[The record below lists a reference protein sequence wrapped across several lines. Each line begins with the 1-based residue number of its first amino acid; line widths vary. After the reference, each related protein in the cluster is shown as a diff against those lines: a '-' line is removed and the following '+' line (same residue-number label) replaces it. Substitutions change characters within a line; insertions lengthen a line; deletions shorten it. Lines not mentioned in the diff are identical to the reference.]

1 MKLCNATPS
10 NISIQYAADLDN
22 VREVTLHGTADLS
35 FWKTELHKER
45 LIPYHQENKAVLLL
59 SAIDAKWRRFKFREF
74 VIAIGI
80 CFSEDGANL
89 DGYYLPHAFN
99 SSKLLAFSER
109 VFFQTPYFQGDIQL
123 ENKLPAFIK
132 LQDRT
137 EVLLNAEMSV
147 RNVLPTIE
155 YQEWRGPVFLPNSRG
170 KFFAILAGETESY
183 PFSSAT
189 DRLELKLSPRHP
201 IFQQLIE
208 SNFAGKTW
216 SLRSSSRHAKSKT
229 YKRDFE

>member
-1 MKLCNATPS
+1 MRSISSSSTP
-10 NISIQYAADLDN
+10 NYAADIDN
-22 VREVTLHGTADLS
+22 VKEVTLHGTADLS
-35 FWKTELHKER
+35 FWEAVLQKES
-45 LIPYHQENKAVLLL
+45 LFPYHEADQAILLL
-59 SAIDAKWRRFKFREF
+59 SAIDAKWRGFKFREF
-74 VIAIGI
+74 VIAVGV
-80 CFSEDGANL
+80 CLNENGTSM

-109 VFFQTPYFQGDIQL
+109 TFFQTPYVQGDIQL
-123 ENKLPAFIK
+123 DNKLPASIK
-132 LQDRT
+132 LRDRT

-147 RNVLPTIE
+147 QDTSPITE
-155 YQEWRGPVFLPNSRG
+155 YQEWKGPVFLPNNRG

-183 PFSSAT
+183 PFSPAT
-189 DRLELKLSPRHP
+189 DQLELRPSARHR

-208 SNFAGKTW
+208 SNFVGKTW

>member
-35 FWKTELHKER
+35 FWKTELHKES
-45 LIPYHQENKAVLLL
+45 LIPYYQENRAVLLL
-59 SAIDAKWRRFKFREF
+59 SAIDAKWRAFKFREF
-74 VIAIGI
+74 VIAVGV

-99 SSKLLAFSER
+99 SSKLLVFSER
-109 VFFQTPYFQGDIQL
+109 VFFQTPYFQGGIQL
-123 ENKLPAFIK
+123 KNELPASIK

-147 RNVLPTIE
+147 QDTPLITE

-189 DRLELKLSPRHP
+189 DRLELKPSPRHP

>member
-1 MKLCNATPS
+1 MKLMKLCNATPS
-10 NISIQYAADLDN
+10 NISIQYTADLDN

-35 FWKTELHKER
+35 FWETVLHAES
-45 LIPYHQENKAVLLL
+45 LFPYRQEDKAILLL
-59 SAIDAKWRRFKFREF
+59 SAIDAKWRGFKFREF
-74 VIAIGI
+74 VIAVGI
-80 CFSEDGANL
+80 CFNENGASL
-89 DGYYLPHAFN
+89 DGYYLPRAFN

-109 VFFQTPYFQGDIQL
+109 VFFQTPYFHGNIQL
-123 ENKLPAFIK
+123 ENKLPASIK
-132 LQDRT
+132 LRDRT

-147 RNVLPTIE
+147 RDMLPTIE
-155 YQEWRGPVFLPNSRG
+155 YQEWKGPVFLPNSRS

-183 PFSSAT
+183 PFSPAT
-189 DRLELKLSPRHP
+189 DRFELKPSAHHR

-229 YKRDFE
+229 YK

>member
-10 NISIQYAADLDN
+10 NISIQYTADLDN

-35 FWKTELHKER
+35 FWETVLHKER
-45 LIPYHQENKAVLLL
+45 LFPYHEADQAVLLL

-74 VIAIGI
+74 VIAVGV

-89 DGYYLPHAFN
+89 GGYYLPHAFN
-99 SSKLLAFSER
+99 SSKLLVFSER

-123 ENKLPAFIK
+123 ENKLPASIK

-147 RNVLPTIE
+147 QDTPPITE
-155 YQEWRGPVFLPNSRG
+155 YQEWRGPVFLPNGRG

-189 DRLELKLSPRHP
+189 DRLELKPSPRHP

-208 SNFAGKTW
+208 SNFVGKTW

-229 YKRDFE
+229 YKR